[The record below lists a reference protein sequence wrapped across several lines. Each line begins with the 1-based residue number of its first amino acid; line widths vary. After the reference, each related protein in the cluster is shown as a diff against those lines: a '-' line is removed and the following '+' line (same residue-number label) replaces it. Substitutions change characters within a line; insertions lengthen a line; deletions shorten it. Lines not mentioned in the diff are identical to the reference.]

1 LGWIATLMPEEKEAW
16 AQGEKRG
23 YGLLRG
29 NRRTISGE
37 HWNLINGEGLI

>member
-29 NRRTISGE
+29 TEEPFRENIGT
-37 HWNLINGEGLI
+37 